1 MLVGD
6 RKALLQEV
14 ATLKKCKETLEATL
28 LHERQCSADAVAALQ
43 AFEQRMS
50 VEQQNSHQMEQERV
64 AQLRHQKGPKDLF
77 EF

>member
-1 MLVGD
+1 M
-6 RKALLQEV
+6 LQEV

-28 LHERQCSADAVAALQ
+28 LHERQRSADAVAALQ

-50 VEQQNSHQMEQERV
+50 VEQQNSHQMERERV

-77 EF
+77 EIDNLEI